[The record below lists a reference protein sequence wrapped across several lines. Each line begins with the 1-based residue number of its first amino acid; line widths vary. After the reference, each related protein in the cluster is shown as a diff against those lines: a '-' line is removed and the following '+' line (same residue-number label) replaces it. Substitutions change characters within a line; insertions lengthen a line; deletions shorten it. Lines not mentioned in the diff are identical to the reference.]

1 MLEELKYC
9 YRFVSPPL
17 QLSKIITNYTAVSK
31 ILPINSVF
39 YIFELSLRLT
49 SFTLDWSSS
58 KSTSGRVSS
67 FMVYLEANCT
77 GGGTNFPRLERP
89 KDKNW
94 CRFIECREGEGN
106 GTGQQSVEGVTFK
119 PIKGNAVFWENLRSD
134 GTGYKESWHAGLPVK
149 GGTKIGLNIWSWYQE
164 GT

>member
-39 YIFELSLRLT
+39 YIFELSLRLIP
-49 SFTLDWSSS
+49 FTLDWSSS

-89 KDKNW
+89 KDRNW
-94 CRFIECREGEGN
+94 CRFIECREEGEGN

-119 PIKGNAVFWENLRSD
+119 PIKGNAVFWENLRND

-149 GGTKIGLNIWSWYQE
+149 
-164 GT
+164 